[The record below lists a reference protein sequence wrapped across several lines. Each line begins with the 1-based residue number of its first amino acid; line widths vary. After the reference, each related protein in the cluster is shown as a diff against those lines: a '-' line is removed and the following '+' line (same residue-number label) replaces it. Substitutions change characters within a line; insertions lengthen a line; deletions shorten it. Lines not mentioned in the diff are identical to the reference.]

1 MNSDNISQ
9 LGNENIFELMSTDEG
24 SLADQ
29 VYDFQKDKFIN
40 TYDELQ
46 SYSSNQPLFLLGTK
60 ILKKE
65 IELLERGEYE
75 SLNDTENDLTT
86 SKILNELLETSESSS
101 SIRMEKR
108 KLNALYDLDKA
119 ISEKGL
125 FNINE
130 NIYLI
135 NYYPSSFTYSLI
147 LPNRNYMIIFSIFI
161 GFIVTIIH
169 LIISGAVNYKPE

>member
-1 MNSDNISQ
+1 M
-9 LGNENIFELMSTDEG
+9 
-24 SLADQ
+24 
-29 VYDFQKDKFIN
+29 
-40 TYDELQ
+40 
-46 SYSSNQPLFLLGTK
+46 GTK

-75 SLNDTENDLTT
+75 SLNDTRNDLTT

-169 LIISGAVNYKPE
+169 LIISFAS